1 MAINKQK
8 NRTGKLLKMYIKKKI
23 IISISS
29 VLLVIS
35 ALAQTSSTQEVLQK
49 QFDNYRQ
56 NTLQEKI
63 FVHTD
68 KNFYLS
74 GEICW
79 FKIYDVDGY
88 FHKPLD
94 VSKVAYVEVLDKN
107 NKPVLQAKVSLQK
120 GNGNGSLY
128 IPVTLT
134 SGKYKFRAYTNW
146 MKNFGADYFFEK
158 TITVING
165 TRIYDPGVESPAIKN
180 DIGFFPEGGNL
191 VNDIESKIGFRAV
204 DQYGKGIAFDA
215 VIVNEKN
222 DTISRFNPFQFGIGS
237 FSFTPVSGH
246 TYKAILRLPGGSELV
261 KDLPTAF
268 SKGYVMQV
276 NDYGTAQVKITVKAI
291 LENGTSSEIF
301 LFAHTRS
308 SVKAAQSGNVTNG
321 TAEFIIDK
329 NKLGEGI
336 SHITVFNS
344 NRQPVC
350 ERLYFKYPDQKL
362 NIEATAD
369 QREYG
374 LRKKIN
380 INISTGTNAVKFDST
395 SMSMAVYRLNP
406 LQEIDENDI
415 NSYLWLNSDIA
426 GNIESPGYYFKNNS
440 DSAKTAMNNLML
452 THGWRRFRWEDI
464 LNNNQPAFSYV
475 PEFNGH
481 MIRGKITS
489 ASTKSNLENI
499 KSFLSVPGTR
509 TQFRTSVSD
518 EHGHVQYEMKHF
530 YGDGEIIIQT
540 DKSQDS
546 LTRVEIENPFF
557 TKYSDNPLPS
567 FSMPGQHADPLLQ
580 QNIAVQVQ
588 NIYSGDKLKQ
598 MALPNIDTSTF
609 YGKPDESYTLDNF
622 VRFTTMEEVL
632 REYVTSVNVKRRDG
646 KFHLPV
652 FNAVAIQPFQ
662 SDPMVLLDGVPIFDF
677 NKFMEYDPLKVRK
690 LEVVSRT
697 YYLGKLSFEGLVNF
711 VTYNGDLT
719 GYVLDPNAIA
729 IDYPGM
735 QMQRDFFSPVYE
747 TQQEVSSHLPDYR
760 NVLYWSPEVKTT
772 KEGKPGVTFYSSDVP
787 GKYAVIVQGISAD
800 GKTGSKVIEFEVKE

>member
-1 MAINKQK
+1 
-8 NRTGKLLKMYIKKKI
+8 MYIKKKI
-23 IISISS
+23 TIS
-29 VLLVIS
+29 LLSIQLAVS
-35 ALAQTSSTQEVLQK
+35 AFAQTTPVQEVLQK

-79 FKIYDVDGY
+79 FKIYDVDAY

-134 SGKYKFRAYTNW
+134 SGKYKFRAYSNW

-165 TRIYDPGVESPAIKN
+165 TKVYDATGQTPATKY

-191 VNDIESKIGFRAV
+191 VNEIQSKIGFRAV
-204 DQYGKGIAFDA
+204 DQNGKGIAFEA
-215 VIVNEKN
+215 TVVNEKN
-222 DTISRFNPFQFGIGS
+222 DTITKFTPFQFGIGN
-237 FSFTPVSGH
+237 FSFTPENGH
-246 TYKAILRLPGGSELV
+246 SYKAILRLPGGSELV

-276 NDYGTAQVKITVKAI
+276 SEYGTAQLKISVKAN
-291 LENGTSSEIF
+291 LENGTSSEIY

-308 SVKAAQSGNVTNG
+308 SIKAALSGNVNSG
-321 TAEFIIDK
+321 SAEFIIDK
-329 NKLGEGI
+329 NKLGDGI
-336 SHITVFNS
+336 SHFTVFNS

-350 ERLYFKYPDQKL
+350 ERLYFKYPEQKL
-362 NIEATAD
+362 DIQASTD
-369 QREYG
+369 QPEYG

-380 INISTGTNAVKFDST
+380 INVSTGASNVKSEGA
-395 SMSMAVYRLNP
+395 SLSMAVYRLNP

-415 NSYLWLNSDIA
+415 SSYLWLNSDIA

-440 DSAKTAMNNLML
+440 DSVKTAMENLML

-464 LNNNQPAFSYV
+464 LNNTLPAFSFV
-475 PEFNGH
+475 PEFNGP
-481 MIRGKITS
+481 IINGKLTTTS
-489 ASTKSNLENI
+489 NNPHIENTKT
-499 KSFLSVPGTR
+499 FLSVPGTR
-509 TQFRTSVSD
+509 TLFRTAVSD
-518 EHGHVQYEMKHF
+518 EKGRVHYEMKNF

-540 DKSQDS
+540 DKDQDS
-546 LTRVEIENPFF
+546 LARVEIENPFF
-557 TKYSDNPLPS
+557 NKYSDKPLPA
-567 FSMPGQHADPLLQ
+567 FSMPGDHAAPLLQ

-588 NIYSGDKLKQ
+588 NIYSGDILKQ
-598 MALPNIDTSTF
+598 MSLPDIDTSTF

-652 FNAVAIQPFQ
+652 FNAVAITPFQ
-662 SDPMVLLDGVPIFDF
+662 SDPMLLLDGVPIFDF
-677 NKFMEYDPLKVRK
+677 NKFMEYDPLKVRR
-690 LEVVSRT
+690 LDVVSRT

-711 VTYNGDLT
+711 ITYNGDLS
-719 GYVLDPNAIA
+719 GYVLDPHAVA

-735 QMQRDFFSPVYE
+735 QLQRDFFSPVYE
-747 TQQEVSSHLPDYR
+747 TQQEISSHMPDYR
-760 NVLYWSPEVKTT
+760 NLLYWSPEVKPTT
-772 KEGKPGVTFYSSDVP
+772 QGKPGAVFYSSDVP
-787 GKYAVIVQGISAD
+787 GKYAVVIQGLSAE